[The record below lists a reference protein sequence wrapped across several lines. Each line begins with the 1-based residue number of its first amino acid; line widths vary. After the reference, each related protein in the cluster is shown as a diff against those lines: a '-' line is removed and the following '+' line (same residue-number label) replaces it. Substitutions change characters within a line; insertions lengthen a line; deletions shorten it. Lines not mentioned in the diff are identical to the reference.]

1 MSNVNLHIYADEGRL
16 VDTDIVSFL
25 RKKLD
30 KGDKLDF
37 TNIVEVADAVLDA
50 LFDGWSPEQVAE
62 VIAELSPAADKAL
75 AAWSDRAGGKVTKA
89 EKTTRKATVRKPAQ
103 STLPPSVLE
112 RDPTGDE
119 RFTPTRLVRRLQEA
133 LHGYIESAYPLNDPT
148 LVRSR
153 RRLLR
158 HPSATRHPVWRRQP
172 RVAGSPRT
180 RCADSRVGTCH
191 RLA

>member
-1 MSNVNLHIYADEGRL
+1 MIGRL
-16 VDTDIVSFL
+16 VDADIVGFL

-50 LFDGWSPEQVAE
+50 LFDGWSPEQVADI
-62 VIAELSPAADKAL
+62 IAELSPAADKAL
-75 AAWSDRAGGKVTKA
+75 AAWSDRAGGKVTTA

-103 STLPPSVLE
+103 STQQPSVIE

-133 LHGYIESAYPLNDPT
+133 LQGYIESAYPLNDPT

-153 RRLLR
+153 RRLLE
-158 HPSATRHPVWRRQP
+158 
-172 RVAGSPRT
+172 
-180 RCADSRVGTCH
+180 
-191 RLA
+191 